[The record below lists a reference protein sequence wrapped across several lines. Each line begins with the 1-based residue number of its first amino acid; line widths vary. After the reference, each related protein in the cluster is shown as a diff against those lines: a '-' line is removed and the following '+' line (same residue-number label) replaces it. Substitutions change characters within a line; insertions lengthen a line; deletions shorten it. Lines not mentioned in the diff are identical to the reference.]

1 MSISIFVGSELYTP
15 LQAEKTVMQMR
26 TEHCTRTG
34 SEEQRAS
41 RSVYRGA
48 DAWFR
53 ALRQKKY
60 RPRDTGSGNLLILQS
75 ELLFQ
80 GIL

>member
-1 MSISIFVGSELYTP
+1 MFVFVKLQNNNSIIFCAFVMSISIFVGSELYTP

-48 DAWFR
+48 DA
-53 ALRQKKY
+53 
-60 RPRDTGSGNLLILQS
+60 
-75 ELLFQ
+75 
-80 GIL
+80 